1 MLYKKAVELFIN
13 NLKVLERSP
22 ETISSYTK
30 DLGYIKDFL
39 EEKYNGCIYVEDV
52 NQQDL
57 EAFLLYQKERGL
69 KSASRSRNLYTMR
82 SFFKY
87 LFNSGLIGRN
97 PAAMIGNIKVKNKER
112 EVLTKDE
119 VYRIYEAIDHKIVRV
134 VVIFL
139 YFSGMRISEA
149 LKLELPQ
156 IDIGKS
162 NSKNT
167 VQIIS
172 GKGNKDRIVPLND
185 EIREILIDYLENIR
199 PDVET
204 DYLFAN
210 KKTGEISAQ
219 YVNREIK
226 KALMKTKIDK
236 DISCHSLRHSYAT
249 SLINADVNIVHVSK
263 LLGHSSVKTTSIYT
277 HSNIEDLKSCV
288 EML

>member
-1 MLYKKAVELFIN
+1 MDLLYKKAVELFIN

-119 VYRIYEAIDHKIVRV
+119 VYKIYEAIDHQIVRV

-210 KKTGEISAQ
+210 KKTGEMSAQ

-226 KALMKTKIDK
+226 KALKKTKIDK

-263 LLGHSSVKTTSIYT
+263 LLGHSSVKTTSIYY
-277 HSNIEDLKSCV
+277 DKPFV
-288 EML
+288 M